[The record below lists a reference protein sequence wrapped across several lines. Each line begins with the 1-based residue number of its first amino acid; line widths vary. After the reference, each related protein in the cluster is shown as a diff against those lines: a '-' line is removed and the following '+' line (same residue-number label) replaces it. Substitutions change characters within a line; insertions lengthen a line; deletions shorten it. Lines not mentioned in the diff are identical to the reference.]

1 MRTEQDKINRREAN
15 RRYYNLEENK
25 EQKREYMRKYNKRN
39 KQTSILIMNNGQ
51 KKMVTETMIHLIL
64 KILLALK
71 MAPKDKDLQ
80 KIYNQVFS
88 DAMRIRRSI

>member
-1 MRTEQDKINRREAN
+1 
-15 RRYYNLEENK
+15 
-25 EQKREYMRKYNKRN
+25 
-39 KQTSILIMNNGQ
+39 
-51 KKMVTETMIHLIL
+51 MIHLIL

-88 DAMRIRRSI
+88 DAMRYADQFNIQMVAATYIAIAMRLYKTHLEDDGYKKMIETVMETEVKPYKPKKVLH